1 MPTTTLQLVFRN
13 QEGRTVTISLNEPLE
28 ELEAQDIETVMDLI
42 IEKNVFE
49 SAGGELIDKVAAR
62 IVAREVTTI
71 I

>member
-13 QEGRTVTISLNEPLE
+13 QAGRTVTISLNDPLE
-28 ELEAQDIETVMDLI
+28 TLEAEEIEAVMDLI
-42 IEKNVFE
+42 IEKDVFD
-49 SAGGELIDKVAAR
+49 STGGGLTDKVAAR

>member
-13 QEGRTVTISLNEPLE
+13 QEGRSVTISLNEPME
-28 ELEAQDIETVMDLI
+28 SLEADDIEGVMDLI

-49 SAGGELIDKVAAR
+49 STGGYLVDKVAAR